1 MTLGYDSAL
10 PAGGSP
16 MTTVAAEE
24 ADLVARV
31 AAGDRGD
38 PLIDLYQRYAGRLYG
53 LGVRLL
59 GDEGSA
65 EELVQETFVRLWRG
79 AGRYDPAKAS
89 VRTYVFTI
97 ARRAAVDFRRRP
109 ASRPIAGAYEQDAT
123 LEAEVD
129 EPAGE
134 SYDRLL
140 LSLDVRD
147 ALRGLSLKHREVLEL
162 HFDEDLTQT
171 QMAER
176 LGVPLGTVKTRAYYA
191 LKALRLELEER
202 GLVD

>member
-1 MTLGYDSAL
+1 
-10 PAGGSP
+10 
-16 MTTVAAEE
+16 
-24 ADLVARV
+24 VARRRALRPGQGERAYLRV
-31 AAGDRGD
+31 HDR
-38 PLIDLYQRYAGRLYG
+38 
-53 LGVRLL
+53 
-59 GDEGSA
+59 
-65 EELVQETFVRLWRG
+65 
-79 AGRYDPAKAS
+79 
-89 VRTYVFTI
+89 
-97 ARRAAVDFRRRP
+97 RRAAGDFRRRP
-109 ASRPIAGAYEQDAT
+109 ASRPIAGAYEQEST

-147 ALRGLSLKHREVLEL
+147 ALRSLSLKHREVLEL